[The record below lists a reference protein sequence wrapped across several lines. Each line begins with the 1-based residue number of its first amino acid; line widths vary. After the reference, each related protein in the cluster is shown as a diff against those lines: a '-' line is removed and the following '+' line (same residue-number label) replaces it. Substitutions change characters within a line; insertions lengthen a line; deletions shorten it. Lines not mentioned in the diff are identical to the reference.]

1 MLNERPVV
9 IESLL
14 LSILLTAVQPAL
26 AQGRCEWI
34 FGEQTSSV
42 NSGHETPPRAA
53 QLLQKTTSRPAEKWR
68 PTDPIQFS
76 EIITALNDTV
86 ALDSHTTVEPQKAHE
101 NWIAKGAP
109 GFRAITF
116 SLNLKEPF
124 RTTQPPK
131 VVRQSNQDFFPQQD
145 VGGGLVFHMHSN
157 SPQTLLRIRFKG
169 RSNDR
174 GIPFSATVEVP
185 LRKGSNKL
193 TIPWSEIRMENSL
206 SELSIPFLDFKI
218 EPYEMRQNDGTIYH
232 GFKFTDYPHGQEYPI
247 SAGCAF
253 QPALLSIDSIEFSA
267 SSERAPEKG
276 LEIELGSKI
285 YRDFSLRFLTENQL
299 FMQSVLRMNFPSTD
313 GSNFLNLIN
322 YKYQEAEAIE
332 FALST
337 LKQGHE
343 HTAAVLAKY
352 GFQMI
357 EIPDE
362 KLTADDFFTNYLKD
376 GKFIPIENGAFAKY
390 HGRYTH
396 AAQVLVLIYGARITT
411 EPSFQ
416 SSPEEQQGKI
426 ANLSKLHSVIL
437 SMSPRTG
444 PFHLW
449 RNLWNIYFDAP
460 GDEGPNC
467 PLWWAK
473 QFRAAGIE

>member
-1 MLNERPVV
+1 MNLRPVL
-9 IESLL
+9 IGTLL
-14 LSILLTAVQPAL
+14 LSILLTVDQPTL
-26 AQGRCEWI
+26 AQGRCEGI
-34 FGEQTSSV
+34 LGEPVHST
-42 NSGHETPPRAA
+42 HDTLPAA
-53 QLLQKTTSRPAEKWR
+53 AKSKYTSRSRSKEKWR

-76 EIITALNDTV
+76 EIITVLNDTV
-86 ALDSHTTVEPQKAHE
+86 ALDSSTKVEKQEADE

-109 GFRAITF
+109 GSRNIAFG
-116 SLNLKEPF
+116 LKLKQPF
-124 RTTQPPK
+124 RTTQPPLDH
-131 VVRQSNQDFFPQQD
+131 RQSNQDYFPQQD
-145 VGGGLVFHMHSN
+145 VGGGLVLHLNSN
-157 SPQTLLRIRFKG
+157 SQKTLVRIRIRG
-169 RSNDR
+169 RSNNR
-174 GIPFSATVEVP
+174 GIPYSANVEIP
-185 LRKGSNKL
+185 LEKGPNKL
-193 TIPWSEIRMENSL
+193 QIPWSDIRMENSL
-206 SELSIPFLDFKI
+206 AELSIPFLDFKI
-218 EPYEMRQNDGTIYH
+218 KPYEVPQHDGTIYR
-232 GFKFTDYPHGQEYPI
+232 GFTSTDFPHGQEYLIP
-247 SAGCAF
+247 AGGTF
-253 QPALLSIDSIEFSA
+253 QPALLSIESIEFSA
-267 SSERAPEKG
+267 NSDSAPEKG
-276 LEIELGSKI
+276 LELELGSKI

-299 FMQSVLRMNFPSTD
+299 FMQRVLRMDFPMAS
-313 GSNFLNLIN
+313 GSHFLNLIN

-337 LKQGHE
+337 LKQGYE
-343 HTAAVLAKY
+343 HTAAVLAQY

-396 AAQVLVLIYGARITT
+396 AAQILVLVYGSNTATDNRIR
-411 EPSFQ
+411 
-416 SSPEEQQGKI
+416 SSPEEQKGKI
-426 ANLSKLHSVIL
+426 AHLSKLHSVIL

-473 QFRAAGIE
+473 KFREAGIEPDA